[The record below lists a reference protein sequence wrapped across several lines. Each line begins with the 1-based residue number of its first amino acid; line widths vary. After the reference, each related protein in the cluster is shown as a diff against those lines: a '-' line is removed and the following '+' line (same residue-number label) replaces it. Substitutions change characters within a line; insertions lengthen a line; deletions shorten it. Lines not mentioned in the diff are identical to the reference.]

1 MWQKFDRILQ
11 KRNPD
16 RNYNIE
22 PLTNGDMLLQ
32 VSGDVV
38 PLLEQLTRTEAAGE
52 QLRLQP
58 TKITK
63 LLGIIIIIRDNLY

>member
-38 PLLEQLTRTEAAGE
+38 PLLEQLTRAEAAGE

-58 TKITK
+58 KK
-63 LLGIIIIIRDNLY
+63 NNHFIRDNLY

>member
-38 PLLEQLTRTEAAGE
+38 PLLEQLTRAEAASE

-58 TKITK
+58 KK
-63 LLGIIIIIRDNLY
+63 NPFY